1 MSLSK
6 ADAAEQLREAITKA
20 GVEITSDIDSIIN
33 EQLTQKVVILGK
45 RESRH
50 EMMCDQVKVS
60 LERIIEDNKEKL
72 GLHTE
77 KLCEIIEN
85 TAPTPEAK
93 QALQTALAP
102 TKAKYLPKEK
112 IKTLEEAL
120 DMVQDVV
127 SGLGTSEA
135 VRGVMGDANAEILGD
150 MTKKMNDQL
159 ERLDQTSKQHNSTE
173 TTINSEK
180 SSILLNN
187 IGKMQKFVENAEKQ
201 ASKGKFGRIMNVLK
215 SALKVI
221 GTLGLSKKAKL
232 EFSAAK
238 FMLDNKNAEK
248 IKDKTKIMSN
258 ILEKSGKATSN
269 IKKANLRNRR
279 ANSNKG
285 MGR

>member
-1 MSLSK
+1 
-6 ADAAEQLREAITKA
+6 
-20 GVEITSDIDSIIN
+20 
-33 EQLTQKVVILGK
+33 
-45 RESRH
+45 
-50 EMMCDQVKVS
+50 
-60 LERIIEDNKEKL
+60 
-72 GLHTE
+72 
-77 KLCEIIEN
+77 
-85 TAPTPEAK
+85 
-93 QALQTALAP
+93 
-102 TKAKYLPKEK
+102 
-112 IKTLEEAL
+112 
-120 DMVQDVV
+120 
-127 SGLGTSEA
+127 
-135 VRGVMGDANAEILGD
+135 
-150 MTKKMNDQL
+150 
-159 ERLDQTSKQHNSTE
+159 
-173 TTINSEK
+173 
-180 SSILLNN
+180 
-187 IGKMQKFVENAEKQ
+187 MQKFVENAEKQ